1 MEGKKFLS
9 PRGMVLC
16 GALLLAAGA
25 LYLALSLLPQG
36 TVAVVE
42 QNGQEVARRELSQ
55 LAGPETLSLTGEN
68 GVEVTI
74 TFTPQGAA
82 VTASTCPDQVCVQTG
97 QLTRAGESM
106 PERLMAMARG
116 SLMACCTFMPYS
128 STLLIMVATA
138 GGMAREPGEPTAMMG
153 FPSWSTRLGE
163 MVERTRLPGIT

>member
-1 MEGKKFLS
+1 
-9 PRGMVLC
+9 MVLC

-55 LAGPETLSLTGEN
+55 LTGPETLSLTGEN

-82 VTASTCPDQVCVQTG
+82 VTASTCPDQVCVHTG
-97 QLTRAGESM
+97 LLTQAGESAICL
-106 PERLMAMARG
+106 PARATLRLEGGGDA
-116 SLMACCTFMPYS
+116 
-128 STLLIMVATA
+128 IDAT
-138 GGMAREPGEPTAMMG
+138 
-153 FPSWSTRLGE
+153 
-163 MVERTRLPGIT
+163 VY

>member
-97 QLTRAGESM
+97 QLTRAGGVRHL
-106 PERLMAMARG
+106 PARPG
-116 SLMACCTFMPYS
+116 HPP
-128 STLLIMVATA
+128 A
-138 GGMAREPGEPTAMMG
+138 GGRRGLRGRHGLLKEA
-153 FPSWSTRLGE
+153 
-163 MVERTRLPGIT
+163 ERMKQKAGRVAFTGLLAALRAISE

>member
-82 VTASTCPDQVCVQTG
+82 VTASTCPDQVCVNQGWISDASVPVVCLPHQVVLEITG
-97 QLTRAGESM
+97 GESH
-106 PERLMAMARG
+106 ADA
-116 SLMACCTFMPYS
+116 A
-128 STLLIMVATA
+128 A
-138 GGMAREPGEPTAMMG
+138 G
-153 FPSWSTRLGE
+153 
-163 MVERTRLPGIT
+163 

>member
-25 LYLALSLLPQG
+25 LC
-36 TVAVVE
+36 
-42 QNGQEVARRELSQ
+42 RELSQ

-97 QLTRAGESM
+97 QLTRAGESAICL
-106 PERLMAMARG
+106 PARVTLRLEG
-116 SLMACCTFMPYS
+116 GGDS
-128 STLLIMVATA
+128 VDAT
-138 GGMAREPGEPTAMMG
+138 
-153 FPSWSTRLGE
+153 
-163 MVERTRLPGIT
+163 VY

>member
-25 LYLALSLLPQG
+25 LYLALSLLP
-36 TVAVVE
+36 VVE

-55 LAGPETLSLTGEN
+55 LTGPETLSLTGEN

-97 QLTRAGESM
+97 LLTRAGESAICL
-106 PERLMAMARG
+106 PARVTLRLEG
-116 SLMACCTFMPYS
+116 GGDS
-128 STLLIMVATA
+128 VDAT
-138 GGMAREPGEPTAMMG
+138 
-153 FPSWSTRLGE
+153 
-163 MVERTRLPGIT
+163 VY

>member
-36 TVAVVE
+36 TVAVV
-42 QNGQEVARRELSQ
+42 ARRELSQ
-55 LAGPETLSLTGEN
+55 LTGPETLSLAGEN

-74 TFTPQGAA
+74 TFIPQGAA

-97 QLTRAGESM
+97 QLTRAGESAICL
-106 PERLMAMARG
+106 PARVTLRLEG
-116 SLMACCTFMPYS
+116 GGDS
-128 STLLIMVATA
+128 VDAT
-138 GGMAREPGEPTAMMG
+138 
-153 FPSWSTRLGE
+153 
-163 MVERTRLPGIT
+163 VY

>member
-55 LAGPETLSLTGEN
+55 LAGPETLS
-68 GVEVTI
+68 
-74 TFTPQGAA
+74 QGAA
-82 VTASTCPDQVCVQTG
+82 VTSSTCPDQVCVQTG
-97 QLTRAGESM
+97 QLTRAGESAICL
-106 PERLMAMARG
+106 PARVTLRLEG
-116 SLMACCTFMPYS
+116 GGDS
-128 STLLIMVATA
+128 VDAT
-138 GGMAREPGEPTAMMG
+138 
-153 FPSWSTRLGE
+153 
-163 MVERTRLPGIT
+163 VY

>member
-42 QNGQEVARRELSQ
+42 QNGQEVAQ
-55 LAGPETLSLTGEN
+55 LTGPETLSLTGEN

-97 QLTRAGESM
+97 QLTRAGESAICL
-106 PERLMAMARG
+106 PARVTLRLEG
-116 SLMACCTFMPYS
+116 GGDS
-128 STLLIMVATA
+128 VDAT
-138 GGMAREPGEPTAMMG
+138 
-153 FPSWSTRLGE
+153 
-163 MVERTRLPGIT
+163 VY

>member
-1 MEGKKFLS
+1 M
-9 PRGMVLC
+9 R
-16 GALLLAAGA
+16 ALLLAAGA

-82 VTASTCPDQVCVQTG
+82 VTSSTCPDRCACKQG
-97 QLTRAGESM
+97 SSPG
-106 PERLMAMARG
+106 RG
-116 SLMACCTFMPYS
+116 SPPSGLPARV
-128 STLLIMVATA
+128 TLRLEGGGDSVDAT
-138 GGMAREPGEPTAMMG
+138 
-153 FPSWSTRLGE
+153 
-163 MVERTRLPGIT
+163 VY

>member
-1 MEGKKFLS
+1 MAAKRGGGRIKTVVYLDVLLLTNFLTAY
-9 PRGMVLC
+9 L
-16 GALLLAAGA
+16 LLLAAGA

-97 QLTRAGESM
+97 QLTRAGESAICL
-106 PERLMAMARG
+106 PARATLRLEGGGDA
-116 SLMACCTFMPYS
+116 
-128 STLLIMVATA
+128 IDAT
-138 GGMAREPGEPTAMMG
+138 
-153 FPSWSTRLGE
+153 
-163 MVERTRLPGIT
+163 VY

>member
-55 LAGPETLSLTGEN
+55 LTGPETLSLAGEN

-74 TFTPQGAA
+74 TFIPQGAA

-97 QLTRAGESM
+97 QLTRAGESAICL
-106 PERLMAMARG
+106 PARVTLRLEG
-116 SLMACCTFMPYS
+116 GGDS
-128 STLLIMVATA
+128 VDAT
-138 GGMAREPGEPTAMMG
+138 
-153 FPSWSTRLGE
+153 
-163 MVERTRLPGIT
+163 VY

>member
-55 LAGPETLSLTGEN
+55 LTGPETLSLTGEN

-74 TFTPQGAA
+74 TFTP
-82 VTASTCPDQVCVQTG
+82 
-97 QLTRAGESM
+97 
-106 PERLMAMARG
+106 RG
-116 SLMACCTFMPYS
+116 
-128 STLLIMVATA
+128 
-138 GGMAREPGEPTAMMG
+138 R
-153 FPSWSTRLGE
+153 R
-163 MVERTRLPGIT
+163 